1 VSDEKSGK
9 QNLLKETKN
18 QEKLY
23 QQKLTELEKL
33 QADVAEEIEAMQKT
47 LRGRIDSSLLPGKGV
62 LGNPL
67 QSTKVTQGYGATAFA
82 RTAYRGQYH
91 NGVDFGAPVGTPIYA
106 SESGRVLS
114 VGDQDRYCPRG
125 AYGKYVLIKH
135 MNGLTT
141 LSAHLSR
148 YVVENGESVTRGQL
162 IGYVGKTGYATGPHL
177 HFTIFASNTIP
188 PASAGFP
195 EGTQAS
201 RVCGPMPV
209 GGDVNPMQYL
219 SL

>member
-1 VSDEKSGK
+1 
-9 QNLLKETKN
+9 
-18 QEKLY
+18 
-23 QQKLTELEKL
+23 
-33 QADVAEEIEAMQKT
+33 
-47 LRGRIDSSLLPGKGV
+47 
-62 LGNPL
+62 
-67 QSTKVTQGYGATAFA
+67 
-82 RTAYRGQYH
+82 
-91 NGVDFGAPVGTPIYA
+91 
-106 SESGRVLS
+106 
-114 VGDQDRYCPRG
+114 
-125 AYGKYVLIKH
+125 